1 MNEPIDSI
9 MADRTV
15 GEFYEY
21 IRKKA
26 KESKSI
32 DEAIQANRT
41 LSIVG
46 MEIIHFAEYLR
57 TGE

>member
-1 MNEPIDSI
+1 MNEPIDTT
-9 MADRTV
+9 MTDRTV

-21 IRKKA
+21 IKKKA

-41 LSIVG
+41 LSIIG
-46 MEIIHFAEYLR
+46 MEIIHFTEYLR